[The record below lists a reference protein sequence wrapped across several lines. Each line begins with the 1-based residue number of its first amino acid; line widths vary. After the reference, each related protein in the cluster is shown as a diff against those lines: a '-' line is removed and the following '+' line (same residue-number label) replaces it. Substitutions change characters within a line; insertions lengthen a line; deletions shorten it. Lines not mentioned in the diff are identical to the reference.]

1 MSANIHDSHMKGV
14 IDLMS
19 TTAISVQSGAKAGGL
34 AIMAGMILTLVSSLL
49 FPGGPIVNS
58 VDQTDFEAAAGA
70 LAENPSLAHAMT
82 LLVIVGMLLYAYGFV
97 ELLRLRGQGAGF
109 GVSVLRFGIL
119 SSLFSWGAFILG
131 FGVRHGG
138 IYLLQQSLA
147 AEGTELQAE
156 LAGLAVSSHVTMM
169 GLLLAFM
176 VVNPIGSALV
186 GIGLAARFGS
196 VNIYKLASYGLVLIG
211 LGGFANM
218 VLALFLTDPDVVL
231 HLLISQLLLLI
242 GSICLFVIGAGMYR
256 GRNELVAEDSAS

>member
-1 MSANIHDSHMKGV
+1 MGTS
-14 IDLMS
+14 
-19 TTAISVQSGAKAGGL
+19 AISVQSGAKAGGL

-49 FPGGPIVNS
+49 FPGGPIVNP
-58 VDQTDFEAAAGA
+58 VDQTDFPAAAAA
-70 LAENPSLAHAMT
+70 LATNPGLAHGMT

-97 ELLRLRGQGAGF
+97 ELLRVRGRGPGF
-109 GVSVLRFGIL
+109 GDSVLRFGL
-119 SSLFSWGAFILG
+119 LASLFSWSAFVLG
-131 FGVRHGG
+131 FGVRHSG
-138 IYLLQQSLA
+138 IYLLQQSISA
-147 AEGTELQAE
+147 GEGTELQAE
-156 LAGLAVSSHVTMM
+156 LAGLAVSSHITMM

-196 VNIYKLASYGLVLIG
+196 LNIYRLASYGLIAIG

-242 GSICLFVIGAGMYR
+242 GSICLFVIGVGMYR
-256 GRNELVAEDSAS
+256 GRNELIGEDSAS